1 MQSAH
6 ALTREGGGARRI
18 RKTWLEGTPV
28 ALIGEPVDLSY
39 QYEHL
44 GEGAAALTKLLKGGP
59 AMEMLRGAERPAII
73 LGPGMLSRPDRAVVL
88 QQARIPIRPH
98 HAL

>member
-1 MQSAH
+1 M
-6 ALTREGGGARRI
+6 
-18 RKTWLEGTPV
+18 

-59 AMEMLRGAERPAII
+59 AMEMLRAAERPAII

-88 QQARIPIRPH
+88 QQARISHPDTPRLLDLNVSCVGRATP
-98 HAL
+98 AQVRQSAAAGAP